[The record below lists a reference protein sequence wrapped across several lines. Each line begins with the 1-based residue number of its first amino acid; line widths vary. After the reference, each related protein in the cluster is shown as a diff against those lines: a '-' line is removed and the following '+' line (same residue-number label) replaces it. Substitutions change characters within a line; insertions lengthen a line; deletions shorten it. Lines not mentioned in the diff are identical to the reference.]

1 MPRPSLP
8 SDTISAAV
16 RRHFGLEQQ
25 ELAAY
30 LRVGRSTIAN
40 VEAGRREFSAKVLL
54 RLLPLVQQLPPAPL
68 PAPTL
73 AELPAD
79 APAPL
84 AADLE
89 HRRAECL
96 HRAVR
101 LRRELAEVS
110 RQAGHALRWQ
120 ATMPALLAALPL
132 PPEGLAPAN
141 EEQYRA
147 LRTRQW
153 LQRRASAL
161 TPADVTQY
169 HLLRL
174 QAEALET
181 EAAALAA
188 LLPLTG

>member
-8 SDTISAAV
+8 STTIMASV

-30 LRVGRSTIAN
+30 LRITRAAVAN
-40 VEAGRREFSAKVLL
+40 IEAGRRGLSAPVML

-73 AELPAD
+73 AALPAD
-79 APAPL
+79 APPPL

-89 HRRAECL
+89 SRRDQCEHKA
-96 HRAVR
+96 AR
-101 LRRELAEVS
+101 LRRELTTVS
-110 RQAGHALRWQ
+110 RQAGYALRWQ
-120 ATMPALLAALPL
+120 AAMPALLAALPT
-132 PPEGLAPAN
+132 PDSPTPTPEHQQA
-141 EEQYRA
+141 Q
-147 LRTRQW
+147 RTHQW
-153 LQRRASAL
+153 LARRAGGLS
-161 TPADVTQY
+161 PADVTQY

-174 QAEALET
+174 QAEAFEA

-188 LLPLTG
+188 LLAVGTNG